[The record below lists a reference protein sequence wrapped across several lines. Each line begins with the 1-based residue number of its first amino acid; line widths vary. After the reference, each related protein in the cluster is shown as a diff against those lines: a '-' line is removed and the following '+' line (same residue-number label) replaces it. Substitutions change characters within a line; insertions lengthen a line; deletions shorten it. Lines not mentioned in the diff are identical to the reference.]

1 MYKNLFIIA
10 ILVGLGIMLG
20 SFLVTHKEN
29 TTLPELPAYYADHS
43 AKEVGAANVVTAV
56 VVTYRGFDT
65 LGEVTILFV
74 AASLIAMFL
83 TNGKEPKTDRNPRP
97 SSIILST
104 AQKLL
109 FPLIVLFGIYVFING
124 HLTPGGGFQG
134 GAVIAT
140 GFLLLLM
147 ANPQADFRHG
157 LFNYIESI
165 SGISYVIIGILGVV
179 LGLGFLDNR
188 FLPLG
193 HLGRLFSAGA
203 IPIIYSFIGLKV
215 GAELSNILHHLNEV
229 QNEK

>member
-1 MYKNLFIIA
+1 MYKNLFILV
-10 ILVGLGIMLG
+10 ILAGLGVLLG
-20 SFLVTHKEN
+20 TFLITHHEN
-29 TTLPELPAYYADHS
+29 SVLPELPTYYTDHTI
-43 AKEVGAANVVTAV
+43 KEIGAANVVTAV

-65 LGEVTILFV
+65 LGEVTILFL
-74 AASLIAMFL
+74 AASLIAWFL
-83 TNGKEPKTDRNPRP
+83 KNNKEQKDRNPRP
-97 SSIILST
+97 SSVILST

-109 FPLIVLFGIYVFING
+109 FPLIVLFGVYVFANG

-134 GAVIAT
+134 GTIIAT

-147 ANPQADFRHG
+147 ANPQADIRYG

-165 SGISYVIIGILGVV
+165 SGVSYVIIGILGAVF
-179 LGLGFLDNR
+179 GYGFLDNR

-193 HLGRLFSAGA
+193 HLGKLFSAGA

-229 QNEK
+229 QNEE

>member
-1 MYKNLFIIA
+1 MYKNMFIIA
-10 ILVGLGIMLG
+10 ILAGFGLLLG
-20 SFLVTHKEN
+20 SYLANHHEN
-29 TTLPELPAYYADHS
+29 TVLPELPAYYADNTPTQI
-43 AKEVGAANVVTAV
+43 GAANEVTAV

-83 TNGKEPKTDRNPRP
+83 KHSRTEKDRHPRP
-97 SSIILST
+97 SSVILST

-109 FPLIVLFGIYVFING
+109 FPLIVLFGVYVFANG

-134 GAVIAT
+134 GAIIAT

-147 ANPQADFRHG
+147 ANPQLDFRSG
-157 LFNYIESI
+157 LLSYIEGL
-165 SGISYVIIGILGVV
+165 SGTTYVIIGILGAI
-179 LGLGFLDNR
+179 LGLGFIDNR

-193 HLGRLFSAGA
+193 QLGTLFSAGA
-203 IPIIYSFIGLKV
+203 IPIIYSLIGLKV

-229 QNEK
+229 QNEE

>member
-1 MYKNLFIIA
+1 MYKNLFIIV
-10 ILVGLGIMLG
+10 ILAGLGLLLG
-20 SFLVTHKEN
+20 RFLLTHHEN
-29 TTLPELPAYYADHS
+29 TSLPELPAYYADNADH
-43 AKEVGAANVVTAV
+43 EVGAANIVTAV

-83 TNGKEPKTDRNPRP
+83 KTGMKRRERDPRT
-97 SSIILST
+97 SSVILST

-109 FPLIVLFGIYVFING
+109 FPLIVLFGFYVFTNG

-134 GAVIAT
+134 GAIIAT

-147 ANPQADFRHG
+147 ANPQAEFRHG
-157 LFNYIESI
+157 LFNSIESI

-193 HLGRLFSAGA
+193 HLGKLFSAGA
-203 IPIIYSFIGLKV
+203 IPVIYSFIGLKV

-229 QNEK
+229 QNEE

>member
-1 MYKNLFIIA
+1 MYKNMFIIVLLA
-10 ILVGLGIMLG
+10 GLGILLG
-20 SFLVTHKEN
+20 SFLLTHHANKA
-29 TTLPELPAYYADHS
+29 LPELPAYYADKTAS
-43 AKEVGAANVVTAV
+43 EVGAANVVTAV
-56 VVTYRGFDT
+56 IVTYRGFDT

-83 TNGKEPKTDRNPRP
+83 KTSKAPKDRHPRP
-97 SSIILST
+97 SSVILST

-109 FPLIVLFGIYVFING
+109 FPLIVLFGVYVFTNG

-147 ANPQADFRHG
+147 ANPQAEFKHG
-157 LFNYIESI
+157 LLNFIESI
-165 SGISYVIIGILGVV
+165 SGTSYVIIGILGAI

-188 FLPLG
+188 FMSLG
-193 HLGRLFSAGA
+193 ELGTLFSAGA
-203 IPIIYSFIGLKV
+203 IPVIYSLIGLKV

-229 QNEK
+229 QNEA

>member
-1 MYKNLFIIA
+1 MYKNLLIIV
-10 ILVGLGIMLG
+10 ILAGFGILLG
-20 SFLVTHKEN
+20 SFLFTHQEGSS
-29 TTLPELPAYYADHS
+29 LPELPAYYADNTAS
-43 AKEVGAANVVTAV
+43 EVGAANVVTAV

-83 TNGKEPKTDRNPRP
+83 KHSKVPQHDRHPRP
-97 SSIILST
+97 SSVILST
-104 AQKLL
+104 SQKLL
-109 FPLIVLFGIYVFING
+109 FPLIVLFGVYVFTNG

-134 GAVIAT
+134 GAIIAT

-147 ANPQADFRHG
+147 ANPQGDFKHG
-157 LFNYIESI
+157 LLNFIESI
-165 SGISYVIIGILGVV
+165 SGTTYVTIGILGAV

-193 HLGRLFSAGA
+193 QLGTLFSAGA

-229 QNEK
+229 QNEE